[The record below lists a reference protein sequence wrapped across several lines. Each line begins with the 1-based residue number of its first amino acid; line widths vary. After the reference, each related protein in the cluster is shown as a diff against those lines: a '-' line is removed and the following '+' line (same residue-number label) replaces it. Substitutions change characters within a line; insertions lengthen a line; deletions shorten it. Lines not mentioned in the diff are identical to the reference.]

1 MIVGDS
7 LSSDILGGINAGV
20 TTCWFNP
27 DGLDAAEDIR
37 PDYEFRALAELPA
50 LLKMIF
56 KE

>member
-1 MIVGDS
+1 MGDS

-27 DGLDAAEDIR
+27 DGSSAAEDIR
-37 PDYEFRALAELPA
+37 PDYEFRALVELPE
-50 LLKMIF
+50 LLKKIF

>member
-27 DGLDAAEDIR
+27 DGSSAAEDIR
-37 PDYEFRALAELPA
+37 PDYEFRALAELPE
-50 LLKMIF
+50 LLKKIF